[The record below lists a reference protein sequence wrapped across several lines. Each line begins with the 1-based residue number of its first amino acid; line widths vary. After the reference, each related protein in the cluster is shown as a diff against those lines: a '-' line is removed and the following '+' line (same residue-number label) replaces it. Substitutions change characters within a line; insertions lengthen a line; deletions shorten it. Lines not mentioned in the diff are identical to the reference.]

1 MEIFRWDVRGNRGAS
16 AVGVCV
22 SAGVA
27 ASIAIAARANKRAA
41 SRKEV
46 QIILPPWSSP
56 PRVPRPRLTPALAR
70 VAMAT
75 GAALHHIS
83 TCVLH
88 LRPSAALQGKL
99 KPEPLSDIGF
109 GPRRRRRG

>member
-46 QIILPPWSSP
+46 QIILPPWS
-56 PRVPRPRLTPALAR
+56 PRVPRPRLTPALAC